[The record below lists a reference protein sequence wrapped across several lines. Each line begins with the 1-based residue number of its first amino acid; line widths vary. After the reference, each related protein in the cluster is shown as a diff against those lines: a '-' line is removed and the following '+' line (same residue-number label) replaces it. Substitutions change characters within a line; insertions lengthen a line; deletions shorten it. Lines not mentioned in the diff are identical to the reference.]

1 MKNKVYLIILI
12 LAIMAVLTEFSNLVK
27 DIIARGVFD
36 VNYWS
41 IIIPI
46 LVLIISFR
54 LYKKQCWNYITKV
67 LNNNIEGIWK
77 NFNEIL

>member
-36 VNYWS
+36 VNY
-41 IIIPI
+41 
-46 LVLIISFR
+46 
-54 LYKKQCWNYITKV
+54 
-67 LNNNIEGIWK
+67 
-77 NFNEIL
+77 